1 MAGTFRA
8 EHFDHDSDWLRAIQ
22 ERVGCGAR
30 YAGSYATQMDSGTA
44 VVALLVRGTLVEAV
58 SCTARVGS
66 DGLLHTP
73 SLVPAAPAALWYER
87 SAHDLSGVVADGHP
101 RLVSLLLP
109 IADGTPR
116 PLPGGLPAQT
126 ERTRPESRGTAE
138 VSGQVF
144 SLPWGPVRSGV
155 QESLELLLETPGEDI
170 PHLSIRP
177 HYKHRGIAKQFEGR
191 TTADGVLVAERVEG
205 IASVAHALAFSH
217 AVEAI
222 AGVRPPTRARIVR
235 VLLAELER
243 LANHLDATMKV
254 ADTAGLAVATARFG
268 ARKETVLR
276 VESQL
281 TGSRFSRGVVVPGG
295 VRPGVV
301 TPDARLGGRVAHL
314 HAAIRS
320 DIAAL
325 ESSPSF
331 LDRLRTTGILSPAR
345 ARRFGAL
352 GPIGKG
358 SGFDDDCRRER
369 PTDAYSELGVPIPVT
384 TLDEGDALAR
394 MRVRWREIDTSIEL
408 VTAALNA
415 LADVGDSAFAVPVP
429 EATGMT
435 VGWSEAPQGEILY
448 ALHLDNG
455 VVQRCLA
462 RSPALHDLVLLH
474 DVIRTDIFTDL
485 PFIEASFGLSYAGVA
500 M

>member
-1 MAGTFRA
+1 MTGTFHA
-8 EHFDHDSDWLRAIQ
+8 EHIEDPWRWVRAVEQ
-22 ERVGCGAR
+22 RVKRGAR
-30 YAGSYATQMDSGTA
+30 YAGSYATQSGPHTA
-44 VVALLVRGTLVEAV
+44 VAAMLVRGTLIEAL
-58 SCTARVGS
+58 SCTARPGP
-66 DGLLHTP
+66 DGVLHIP
-73 SLVPAAPAALWYER
+73 SLVGAAPAALWYER

-101 RLVSLLLP
+101 RLVPLLLP
-109 IADGTPR
+109 IPEGTPR

-126 ERTRPESRGTAE
+126 ERTRPESPGTTD

-144 SLPWGPVRSGV
+144 PLPWGPVRSGV
-155 QESLELLLETPGEDI
+155 QESIELLLETPGEDI

-191 TTADGVLVAERVEG
+191 SIADGVLVAERVEG

-222 AGVRPPTRARIVR
+222 AGVTPPPRARIVR

-243 LANHLDATMKV
+243 IANHLDATMKV
-254 ADTAGLAVATARFG
+254 AHTAGLAVATARFG
-268 ARKETVLR
+268 THKETVLR
-276 VESQL
+276 MESQL
-281 TGSRFSRGVVVPGG
+281 TGSRFSRSVVVPGG
-295 VRPGVV
+295 VRPGLGA
-301 TPDARLGGRVAHL
+301 PDPRLAQRIAHL

-331 LDRLRTTGILSPAR
+331 LDRLRTTGVLSPAR

-369 PTDAYSELGVPIPVT
+369 PTDAYADLGVPVPVT
-384 TLDEGDALAR
+384 TLDAGDALAR
-394 MRVRWREIDTSIEL
+394 MRVRWHEIDTSVEL
-408 VTAALNA
+408 VAAALGA
-415 LADVGDSAFAVPVP
+415 LADLGDDAVAVPVP
-429 EATGMT
+429 SATGMT

-448 ALHLDNG
+448 ALHLQDG
-455 VVQRCLA
+455 IVQRCLA

>member
-8 EHFDHDSDWLRAIQ
+8 EHIDDDSQWLQAIQ
-22 ERVGCGAR
+22 ERVGRGAR
-30 YAGSYATQMDSGTA
+30 YAGSYATQMGTGTA
-44 VVALLVRGTLVEAV
+44 VVALLVHGPLVEAV
-58 SCTARVGS
+58 SCAAQRDP
-66 DGLLHTP
+66 DGVFHAP
-73 SLVPAAPAALWYER
+73 SLVQVAPAALWYER
-87 SAHDLSGVVADGHP
+87 AAHDLSGVVADGHP
-101 RLVSLLLP
+101 RLVPLLLP
-109 IADGTPR
+109 IPEGTPR
-116 PLPGGLPAQT
+116 PLPGGGSART

-138 VSGQVF
+138 VTGQVF
-144 SLPWGPVRSGV
+144 SLPWGPVRSGI

-170 PHLSIRP
+170 LNLSIRP

-191 TTADGVLVAERVEG
+191 TIADGVLVAERVEG

-222 AGVRPPTRARIVR
+222 SGVTPPPRARIVR

-243 LANHLDATMKV
+243 IANHLDATMKV

-268 ARKETVLR
+268 VHKETVLR
-276 VESQL
+276 MESTL
-281 TGSRFSRGVVVPGG
+281 TGSRFARGVVLPGG
-295 VRPGVV
+295 IRAGVV
-301 TPDARLGGRVAHL
+301 DPDAGLARRVADL
-314 HAAIRS
+314 HAAVRS

-331 LDRLRTTGILSPAR
+331 LDRLRTTGILGPAR

-369 PTDAYSELGVPIPVT
+369 PTDAYPDLGVVIEAST
-384 TLDEGDALAR
+384 FDEGDALAR
-394 MRVRWREIDTSIEL
+394 MRVRWQELDSSVEL
-408 VTAALNA
+408 VTAALAA
-415 LADVGDSAFAVPVP
+415 LGDSNDPTSHVPIP
-429 EATGMT
+429 KASGMS

-455 VVQRCLA
+455 RIWRCLA

-474 DVIRTDIFTDL
+474 DVIHTDIFTDL
-485 PFIEASFGLSYAGVA
+485 PFTEASFGLSYAGVA